1 MPGNSSD
8 KQRSPLPAARC
19 QAFYPAFLDISGKP
33 CIVVGGGAVAE
44 RKARGLLACGA
55 DLTVISPDLT
65 GGLERLKRKGLI
77 THHERRYRRGDLRGA
92 VLVIAATSD
101 PAVNRQIARHAKCPV
116 TVVDQPEIGSMI
128 IPSVVRRGVVSF
140 AVSTFG
146 TSPAAARTI
155 RRDLEKQYPKSVG
168 EYIGFIGKLRERALK
183 AITDRQA
190 REKLF
195 RELASPAM
203 IECARSG
210 GYRQAAG
217 LARKLYTK
225 HMRGIV

>member
-1 MPGNSSD
+1 MPGNLSD
-8 KQRSPLPAARC
+8 KQRFPFPAARC

-33 CIVVGGGAVAE
+33 CVVVGGGAVAE

-65 GGLERLKRKGLI
+65 GGLLRLKRDGVI

-101 PAVNRQIARHAKCPV
+101 AGVNRQIARTAKCPV

-128 IPSVVRRGVVSF
+128 IPSVIRRGVLSF
-140 AVSTFG
+140 AVSTCG
-146 TSPAAARTI
+146 TSPAAAKTI
-155 RRDLEKQYPKSVG
+155 RNDLEERYPKSVG
-168 EYIGFIGKLRERALK
+168 QYIGFIGKLRERALK
-183 AITDRQA
+183 TIADRHV

-203 IECARSG
+203 IECARAD
-210 GYRQAAG
+210 GYRHAAG
-217 LARKLYTK
+217 IARGIYTK
-225 HMRGIV
+225 YVRGIA